1 MVRASLILPPGR
13 IRTEC
18 VSLVHLLVHRLKVLV
33 RLAKKAY
40 MRVEVV
46 RPNLVCKKIL
56 AFMSLLTLFL
66 ISLQS
71 SNSRFG

>member
-1 MVRASLILPPGR
+1 
-13 IRTEC
+13 
-18 VSLVHLLVHRLKVLV
+18 VHRLKALA

-40 MRVEVV
+40 MRVEVI

-71 SNSRFG
+71 SNSRFGSLR